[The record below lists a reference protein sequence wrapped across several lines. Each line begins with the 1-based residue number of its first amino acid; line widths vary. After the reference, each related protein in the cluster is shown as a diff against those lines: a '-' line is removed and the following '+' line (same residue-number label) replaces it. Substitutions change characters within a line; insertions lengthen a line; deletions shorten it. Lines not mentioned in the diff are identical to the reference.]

1 MAKEREKEN
10 NFWKLVFDNSTTT
23 TERIRKEKSCIFNLY
38 CDWCIFLILTNV
50 KFNRNYYESGGYGRG
65 KRNDKGRNTEFKRIY
80 LDDRYEKGCGGQ
92 NRKLMI
98 TQTHT
103 HDTLH
108 KYVFLTNLKF
118 DIILILCRLVEV
130 DVVGESVRVK
140 GLILKHRTSR
150 RRPSFKMDQEHIFIV
165 SI

>member
-1 MAKEREKEN
+1 
-10 NFWKLVFDNSTTT
+10 
-23 TERIRKEKSCIFNLY
+23 
-38 CDWCIFLILTNV
+38 
-50 KFNRNYYESGGYGRG
+50 
-65 KRNDKGRNTEFKRIY
+65 
-80 LDDRYEKGCGGQ
+80 
-92 NRKLMI
+92 MI

-118 DIILILCRLVEV
+118 DIILILCV
-130 DVVGESVRVK
+130 DVVGESVRVN
-140 GLILKHRTSR
+140 GLILIHRTSR